1 MDIRSFSSLLRAHK
15 LALFSAGDLKI
26 LLSPSARQG
35 LSLRLHQWRKKGWVS
50 RIKRG
55 LYQLDYPEPP
65 VIADLYLANR
75 IYEPSYV
82 SLETAL
88 SHYQILPEFSAQ
100 VTSVSSK
107 PTRRFINSHG
117 LFTYTTIRSSAYAGY
132 TVLNL
137 QGWPVRM
144 AEPEK
149 AVIDRL
155 YIALRRGED
164 LADVGDRWD
173 KARIRRMN
181 FGKLRG
187 YAAIFKSAE
196 NKLKRALDAFI

>member
-1 MDIRSFSSLLRAHK
+1 MDIRSFSTFLRQRK
-15 LALFSAGDLKI
+15 LALFSVGDIEI
-26 LLSPSARQG
+26 LMPSATRTG
-35 LSLRLHQWRKKGWVS
+35 LSLRLHQWRNKGWIS

-55 LYQLDYPEPP
+55 LYRLDYPEPP

-100 VTSVSSK
+100 VTSVTSK
-107 PTRRFINSHG
+107 PTRRFTGAHG
-117 LFTYTTIRSSAYAGY
+117 LFTYLTIRSSAYAGY
-132 TVLNL
+132 RVIRL

-149 AVIDRL
+149 AVVDRL
-155 YIALRRGED
+155 YVALRKGEN
-164 LADVGDRWD
+164 LVEVEDRWD
-173 KARIRRMN
+173 RAQIRKMN
-181 FGKLRG
+181 SKKLMG
-187 YAAIFKSAE
+187 YAALFKSAE
-196 NKLKRALDAFI
+196 EKIQEALDAFL

>member
-1 MDIRSFSSLLRAHK
+1 MDIRSFSSLLRQHR
-15 LALFSAGDLKI
+15 LSLFSVGELKI
-26 LLSPSARQG
+26 LLPKPAWSG

-65 VIADLYLANR
+65 VIADFYLANR

-100 VTSVSSK
+100 VASISSK
-107 PTRRFINSHG
+107 PTRRFTNSHG
-117 LFTYTTIRSSAYAGY
+117 LFTYTTIRPSAYAGY

-149 AVIDRL
+149 AVVDRL
-155 YIALRRGED
+155 YIALRRGEN
-164 LADVGDRWD
+164 LSDVEDRWD
-173 KARIRRMN
+173 RARIKRMN
-181 FGKLRG
+181 SKKLLG
-187 YAAIFKSAE
+187 YAAIFKSSE
-196 NKLKRALDAFI
+196 NKLRRALDAFL